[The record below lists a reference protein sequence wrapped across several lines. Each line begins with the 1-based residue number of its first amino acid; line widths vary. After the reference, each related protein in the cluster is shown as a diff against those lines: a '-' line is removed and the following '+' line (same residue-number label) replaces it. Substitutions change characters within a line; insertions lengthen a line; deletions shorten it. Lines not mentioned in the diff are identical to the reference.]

1 MGVTIY
7 PVMSVST
14 TLTRRRKDM
23 ARKNMTQHANGSG
36 LGEHRKPRVPAMHW
50 MLLVGA
56 IAGVLALG
64 ATLSKGQQYEPYNQG
79 TGLIV
84 AQAEVC
90 FSPDLS
96 TESITLLGT
105 WQRAVDNLEA
115 YERGGPAVEEE
126 LAITGQLLYDNRM
139 CATVGEFYH
148 IVIVRHTEG
157 YVLVNFDE
165 RYDFDTGTFIVARK
179 DIIPDRG
186 L

>member
-1 MGVTIY
+1 MVLIGI
-7 PVMSVST
+7 
-14 TLTRRRKDM
+14 
-23 ARKNMTQHANGSG
+23 
-36 LGEHRKPRVPAMHW
+36 
-50 MLLVGA
+50 
-56 IAGVLALG
+56 IAAVFALG
-64 ATLSKGQQYEPYNQG
+64 STLAEGQQYEPYNQG

-84 AQAEVC
+84 GQAEVC
-90 FSPDLS
+90 FSLDLS

-126 LAITGQLLYDNRM
+126 LAITGQLLYDNHM
-139 CATVGEFYH
+139 CATVAEFYH

-179 DIIPDRG
+179 DIIPDQG
-186 L
+186 I